1 LKDDT
6 AVSYLRPSILLLAV
20 LSGLL
25 VGACGFLVDFMV
37 HNTQRLYAS
46 DLYTVAVACAFSYA
60 LMIYHARSRANLL
73 RRMEIAA
80 EVNHHIRNALSAV
93 VYTAA
98 VQHNPDLEAVLKD
111 ATSRIDWVLS
121 TVLPDGSSEL
131 KWPVQSP
138 SWKPSKWSGEELPL
152 NQPPTAQAGLAQE
165 EFASISGEAH
175 DLPN

>member
-1 LKDDT
+1 LKSFKS
-6 AVSYLRPSILLLAV
+6 APYLRPSILLLAI

-46 DLYTVAVACAFSYA
+46 DLYTVIVACVFSYV
-60 LMIYHARSRANLL
+60 LMIYQARSRANLL

-80 EVNHHIRNALSAV
+80 EVNHHIRNALTAV

-98 VQHNPDLEAVLKD
+98 VQHNPELEAVLKD

-121 TVLPDGSSEL
+121 TVLPDGSEEL
-131 KWPVQSP
+131 QWPVQSP
-138 SWKPSKWSGEELPL
+138 SWKPSEWSREAPSPSPSIEEAPQEL
-152 NQPPTAQAGLAQE
+152 AGV
-165 EFASISGEAH
+165 SGHNHREI
-175 DLPN
+175 